1 MKKFLLSLTLAAASV
16 FSSSAETFEVTFTN
30 KNAGWPKTS
39 SYTDVHTST
48 DEFGGSQWS
57 YKGMSNNSQGW
68 DYVRVG
74 AKNQANG
81 ADAYIYSNSS
91 IEYAVNAVSVNV
103 IKILRDK
110 INSATLLIADD
121 DKFTNPKSINF
132 TGNLT
137 TTGELIANVD
147 NPEPN
152 KYYKINF
159 NYTNTTSKN
168 GVFEIDFIVHQHYI

>member
-74 AKNQANG
+74 AKSQKDG
-81 ADAYIYSNSS
+81 ADAYIYSTSP
-91 IEYAVNAVSVNV
+91 IEYAVDAVSVNV
-103 IKILRDK
+103 VNFIRGA
-110 INSATLLIADD
+110 INNVTLFIAM
-121 DKFTNPKSINF
+121 IR
-132 TGNLT
+132 
-137 TTGELIANVD
+137 
-147 NPEPN
+147 
-152 KYYKINF
+152 
-159 NYTNTTSKN
+159 
-168 GVFEIDFIVHQHYI
+168 